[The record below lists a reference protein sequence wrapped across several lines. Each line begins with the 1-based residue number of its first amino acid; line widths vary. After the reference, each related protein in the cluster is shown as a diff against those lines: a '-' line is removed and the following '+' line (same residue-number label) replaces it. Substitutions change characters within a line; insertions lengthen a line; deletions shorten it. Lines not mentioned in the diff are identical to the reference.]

1 MPRYQQPR
9 YSLEGA
15 ANATLEQ
22 ERPFSSVAGA
32 MPGVIKGGK
41 FATAE
46 KPSSP
51 LSLILS
57 LLKKFGMS
65 EPNAK
70 SDLRAWA
77 KELEKQDAQLGLPA
91 SRAEA
96 FVAECFAQFEQL
108 PLEKA
113 DITSG
118 ECAPRRTSSNSCRIR
133 SAARVAATMASHRS
147 RSHESADR
155 RADEEQF
162 LTRNK
167 TALDKIISRSK
178 RQAAREAW
186 RDRQRN
192 IAP

>member
-1 MPRYQQPR
+1 MGTYKQLRDSVAALMPRYQQPR

-41 FATAE
+41 PATME

-65 EPNAK
+65 KPSAK

-77 KELEKQDAQLGLPA
+77 KEVEKQDAKLGLPA

-96 FVAECFAQFEQL
+96 FVAECFANFKQL

-118 ECAPRRTSSNSCRIR
+118 KVRTPQDIVESPAGYE
-133 SAARVAATMASHRS
+133 AA
-147 RSHESADR
+147 
-155 RADEEQF
+155 
-162 LTRNK
+162 L
-167 TALDKIISRSK
+167 
-178 RQAAREAW
+178 AW
-186 RDRQRN
+186 RQ
-192 IAP
+192 